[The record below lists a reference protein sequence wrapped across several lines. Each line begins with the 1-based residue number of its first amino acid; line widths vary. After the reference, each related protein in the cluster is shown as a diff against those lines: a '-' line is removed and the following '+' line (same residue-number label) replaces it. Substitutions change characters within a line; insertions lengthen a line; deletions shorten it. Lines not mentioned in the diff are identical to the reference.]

1 MMFLGVFTLTRVR
14 TGKVL
19 GEFTCRVH
27 SLARCVTE
35 KVHCEVVG
43 SDGGAINGFSCVCF
57 WFGLASS
64 GSNAPKSFVKSED
77 EYIGTQN
84 D

>member
-35 KVHCEVVG
+35 KVHLVKLLVLELSMG
-43 SDGGAINGFSCVCF
+43 SCVCF
-57 WFGLASS
+57 LFGLASS
-64 GSNAPKSFVKSED
+64 GSNAPKRFVKSED